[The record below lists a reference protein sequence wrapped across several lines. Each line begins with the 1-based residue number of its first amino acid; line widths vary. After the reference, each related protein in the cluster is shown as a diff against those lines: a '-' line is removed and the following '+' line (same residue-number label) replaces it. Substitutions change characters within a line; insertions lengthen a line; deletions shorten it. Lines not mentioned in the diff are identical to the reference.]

1 MTSNTFNFN
10 ATFCFSLNRTVTP
23 VARGSPSGGS
33 SAANIRLD
41 GQFQFSASIRVD
53 MDGPSAVLGNP
64 EALEQA
70 GDSAC
75 SSSRSTLTQSP
86 RNWVTTYIDNEPRT
100 FYYPMKQH

>member
-53 MDGPSAVLGNP
+53 MDGPSVPNP
-64 EALEQA
+64 EAWI
-70 GDSAC
+70 
-75 SSSRSTLTQSP
+75 SR
-86 RNWVTTYIDNEPRT
+86 
-100 FYYPMKQH
+100 